1 MSMEQALIFLREFVN
16 KDPYFYSTRFLLDS
30 LANERIS
37 NALIKEL
44 GLLFRA
50 NTISR
55 DMTRKLE
62 TPKRINEKDLVRKIK
77 FIKGNLPG
85 NIRIKLI
92 T

>member
-1 MSMEQALIFLREFVN
+1 MEQALIFLREFVN

-30 LANERIS
+30 LTNERIS
-37 NALIKEL
+37 NTLIKEL

-50 NTISR
+50 NTIS
-55 DMTRKLE
+55 DKTPKLD
-62 TPKRINEKDLVRKIK
+62 TPKRINAKDLVRKIK

-92 T
+92 A